1 MYVLYIWKIRKV
13 KMLTGKRLDS
23 ISWWQAWY
31 SNSPRVRCEDSG
43 WYAVSIINLHIDRP
57 LLIREGLYRSMKCKR
72 NSVRRVSGCT
82 TFSACV
88 IFPTNRVFIWI
99 SSPGN
104 WPFRGNGACYNQVYA
119 CIKKHPSS
127 SHVPSTR
134 SSMAFNFGRWIE
146 CSSEAVKGS
155 YAWTLAQNASP

>member
-1 MYVLYIWKIRKV
+1 MYVLYIWEIPKV
-13 KMLTGKRLDS
+13 KMLIGELLDS
-23 ISWWQAWY
+23 ISWWQAWC
-31 SNSPRVRCEDSG
+31 SNSPTVRCEDSG
-43 WYAVSIINLHIDRP
+43 RYAVSLNWGIDKP
-57 LLIREGLYRSMKCKR
+57 LLIREGLYRSMRCKG
-72 NSVRRVSGCT
+72 NSVRRVSGYT
-82 TFSACV
+82 TFSAYV
-88 IFPTNRVFIWI
+88 TFITNRGFIWT

-104 WPFRGNGACYNQVYA
+104 WPFGGNGSCCNQVYA